1 VEEEEAEEEEGEEEE
16 EEEDPAGPPLR
27 RIHPAYMA
35 GTDNLGPIVYYDVPR
50 CVWRIEGN
58 SRDWSTWPA
67 C

>member
-1 VEEEEAEEEEGEEEE
+1 MEEEEAEEAEEEEGEEGA
-16 EEEDPAGPPLR
+16 EEDPAGAPLR
-27 RIHPAYMA
+27 RIHPSYGA
-35 GTDNLGPIVYYDVPR
+35 DNLGPIVYYDVPR